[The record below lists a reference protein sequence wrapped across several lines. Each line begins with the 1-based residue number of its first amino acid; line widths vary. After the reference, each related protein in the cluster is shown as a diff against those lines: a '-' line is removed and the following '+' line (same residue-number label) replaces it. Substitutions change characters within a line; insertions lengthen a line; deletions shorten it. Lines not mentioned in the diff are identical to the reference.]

1 MKKIIEEKKKN
12 RNEIYNKENEIK
24 SNLDYINEIVDN
36 MESSN
41 NKIFNALIQILKQ
54 NQNEI
59 EQNKKSIDE
68 KGKII
73 ERMEKEIENLKISLK
88 LIDAI
93 NNQSNIYYKRKIKY
107 IIKNQ
112 ILLLNTYKMLFMRK
126 LANLLLVKIYNKYSN
141 ILGKGYI
148 DKRTIIAISTNK
160 KKLGGVDVD
169 QINLVID
176 FLRFVWDKCSN
187 IIHIN
192 DESFPLQK
200 EIFFECLK
208 PSKNISDK
216 NIKNKKFLEV
226 NEIIGLIFD
235 TDNEENNKKVT
246 HQLEDNNL
254 VKAIKNYIYKKK
266 DEDTSELKSSDLN
279 FEKENLIIELSDS
292 EEAFEAYKG
301 YDESE
306 IKKIINKDSQ
316 IFNIDTQIENLLKL
330 ISKNADGIRF
340 MGDEYEKVNG
350 KYFYELWLDTFNT
363 ETYKRELYYKKYFK
377 YNKIGT
383 LDAMAKLIC
392 KILKRKHFNLFT
404 NDPQRINKII
414 INPLP

>member
-1 MKKIIEEKKKN
+1 
-12 RNEIYNKENEIK
+12 
-24 SNLDYINEIVDN
+24 
-36 MESSN
+36 
-41 NKIFNALIQILKQ
+41 
-54 NQNEI
+54 
-59 EQNKKSIDE
+59 
-68 KGKII
+68 
-73 ERMEKEIENLKISLK
+73 MEKEIENLKISLK

-254 VKAIKNYIYKKK
+254 VKAIKNYI
-266 DEDTSELKSSDLN
+266 
-279 FEKENLIIELSDS
+279 IELSDS

-316 IFNIDTQIENLLKL
+316 IFDIDTQIENILKL
-330 ISKNADGIRF
+330 ISKNADSIKF
-340 MGDEYEKVNG
+340 MGGENEKVNG

-363 ETYKRELYYKKYFK
+363 ETYKREWYYKKYFK
-377 YNKIGT
+377 YIK
-383 LDAMAKLIC
+383 
-392 KILKRKHFNLFT
+392 
-404 NDPQRINKII
+404 
-414 INPLP
+414 